1 MEINGPKT
9 PFAVRLFETLQ
20 MSSKFTCS
28 CCGTV
33 MDTRPHAAY
42 VAAYKPRDQV
52 MKKAV
57 PLETGAAYVVC
68 QECSRLPE
76 REVFLRCQEHL
87 VKNGLL
93 QKNHKPLD
101 VPGRHSPGK
110 RKKPMISQG
119 SEFKFRFN

>member
-9 PFAVRLFETLQ
+9 PFAMRLFETLGR
-20 MSSKFTCS
+20 STSFK
-28 CCGTV
+28 CCCCRTIMAV
-33 MDTRPHAAY
+33 KHAAY
-42 VAAYKPRDQV
+42 VAGYKARDQV

-68 QECSRLPE
+68 EECARLPE
-76 REVFLRCQEHL
+76 REVFLRCQEYL
-87 VKNGLL
+87 VENGLL